1 MTTNERFAL
10 DTNVL
15 VYLHEVE
22 NNSKKTAAIDL
33 MASSPVI
40 SNQVLSEYLNVL
52 RRLIKLPK
60 EQVLNNA
67 LSWLSFGEIIPVDL
81 ETLKLAHELIKQ
93 YDFHRGAGQF
103 FDSIIVA
110 AALEARC
117 SVLYSEDMQHELLV
131 NGQLRILN
139 PFVENTGAP

>member
-1 MTTNERFAL
+1 MTETKPMTTNERFAL

-15 VYLHEVE
+15 MYLHEVDA
-22 NNSKKTAAIDL
+22 NSKKTIAIDL

-52 RRLIKLPK
+52 RRLLNLPK

-67 LSWLSFGEIIPVDL
+67 LSWLRLGEIIPVNFD
-81 ETLKLAHELIKQ
+81 TLKLVHELIKR
-93 YDFHRGAGQF
+93 YDLQL

-131 NGQLRILN
+131 NEQLRIIN
-139 PFVENTGAP
+139 PFL

>member
-15 VYLHEVE
+15 MYLHEVDA
-22 NNSKKTAAIDL
+22 NSKKTIAIDL

-52 RRLIKLPK
+52 RRLLNLPK

-67 LSWLSFGEIIPVDL
+67 LSWLRLGEIIPVNFD
-81 ETLKLAHELIKQ
+81 TLKLVHELIKR
-93 YDFHRGAGQF
+93 YDLQL

-110 AALEARC
+110 AALEAR
-117 SVLYSEDMQHELLV
+117 
-131 NGQLRILN
+131 
-139 PFVENTGAP
+139 

>member
-1 MTTNERFAL
+1 MTTNKRFAL

-15 VYLHEVE
+15 VYLHEE
-22 NNSKKTAAIDL
+22 KANFKKTIAIDL

-40 SNQVLSEYLNVL
+40 SNQALSEYLNVL
-52 RRLIKLPK
+52 RRLLKLPK
-60 EQVLNNA
+60 EHILNNA
-67 LSWLSFGEIIPVDL
+67 LSWLRFGEIIAVDFD
-81 ETLKLAHELIKQ
+81 TLALAHELIKK
-93 YDFHRGAGQF
+93 YDFQI

-110 AALEARC
+110 AALKARC

-131 NGQLRILN
+131 NEQLRIIN

>member
-15 VYLHEVE
+15 MYLHEVDA
-22 NNSKKTAAIDL
+22 NSKKTIAIDL

-52 RRLIKLPK
+52 RRLLNLPK

-67 LSWLSFGEIIPVDL
+67 LSWLRLGEIIPVNFD
-81 ETLKLAHELIKQ
+81 TLKLVHELIKR
-93 YDFHRGAGQF
+93 YDLQL

-131 NGQLRILN
+131 NEQLRIIN
-139 PFVENTGAP
+139 PFL

>member
-1 MTTNERFAL
+1 MNERFAL

-15 VYLHEVE
+15 VYLHEAE
-22 NNSKKTAAIDL
+22 ANSKKTIAIDL

-52 RRLIKLPK
+52 RRLLKLPK

-67 LSWLSFGEIIPVDL
+67 LSWLRFGEIIPVDFD
-81 ETLKLAHELIKQ
+81 TLKLAQELIQ
-93 YDFHRGAGQF
+93 RYDFQL
-103 FDSIIVA
+103 FDGIIVA

-117 SVLYSEDMQHELLV
+117 TILYSEDMQHELLV
-131 NGQLRILN
+131 NGKLRIIN
-139 PFVENTGAP
+139 PFL